1 MTVEMTLPEAEL
13 LIAILTG
20 AEGAFAV
27 ANPPLVAALRD
38 LRAWRTALVQSYLRE
53 RIGSA
58 QADPA
63 VVTNAGGISE

>member
-27 ANPPLVAALRD
+27 TSPPLVMALRD
-38 LRAWRTALVQSYLRE
+38 LGPLRTALMRTYLRE
-53 RIGSA
+53 RIGA
-58 QADPA
+58 PPA
-63 VVTNAGGISE
+63 VDAVAGEGEVL